1 MRVGGRQPES
11 ERGGR
16 LGEPALVRTS
26 QGARK
31 RNGLRL
37 EVRHREKQGLIA
49 PMAEEARWRLIELV
63 RGYDSPTASGGA
75 PIAISAQ
82 VIRRRWCDTPST
94 AQLSRRAWCAGVGP
108 EFDMILAGLIDQILI
123 KAVKGH
129 GVRKQP
135 KTKFVEKRK
144 KVAA

>member
-1 MRVGGRQPES
+1 
-11 ERGGR
+11 
-16 LGEPALVRTS
+16 
-26 QGARK
+26 
-31 RNGLRL
+31 
-37 EVRHREKQGLIA
+37 
-49 PMAEEARWRLIELV
+49 MAEEARRRLLELV
-63 RGYDSPTASGGA
+63 GRSDEP
-75 PIAISAQ
+75 ISAQ

-108 EFDMILAGLIDQILI
+108 EFDAILAGLIEQILI

-135 KTKFVEKRK
+135 KTKFVERRK